1 MNRIVFHVEAEF
13 ELSEAVGYYEHI
25 SSGLGLRLEEETRH
39 ALASIQEMP
48 GRYPPQNNGTRT
60 CLLRRFPFA
69 VYFLEFQQQIWI
81 IAFAHTSRKPYYW
94 RERLK

>member
-1 MNRIVFHVEAEF
+1 MKRIVFHVEAEW
-13 ELSEAVGYYEHI
+13 ELSEAVGYYEQI

-39 ALASIQEMP
+39 ALASILEMP
-48 GRYPPQNNGTRT
+48 ERYPPKNNGTRI

-69 VYFLEFQQQIWI
+69 VYFMEFQQRIWVV
-81 IAFAHTSRKPYYW
+81 AFAHTSRRPYYW